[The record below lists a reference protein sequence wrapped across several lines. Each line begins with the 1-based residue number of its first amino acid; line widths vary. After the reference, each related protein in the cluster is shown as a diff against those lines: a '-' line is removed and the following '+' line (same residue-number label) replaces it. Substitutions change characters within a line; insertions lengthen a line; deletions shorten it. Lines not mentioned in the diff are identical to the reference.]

1 MQLGWESDKKSG
13 PFAELLLHET
23 SLSAF
28 NLSIHPWLIFRVQCQ
43 QHLPASV
50 RLNYYYCKRTTRK
63 KQQEECVRSIAF
75 SFCQLCLSGNII

>member
-43 QHLPASV
+43 QLAPSSQRTSKLLLLQENEEEEEAGRMRALD
-50 RLNYYYCKRTTRK
+50 RL
-63 KQQEECVRSIAF
+63 
-75 SFCQLCLSGNII
+75 